1 MFFVPLAQYVAS
13 YQEPLLKKIEL
24 NSHFAGGALLVTRS
38 GPGALEPVLRK
49 VVAEVDPNFTIENV
63 RTLKQQ
69 VALVFDQ
76 QRAVADL
83 AGLFGIVAL
92 ILAAVGLYGVTA
104 YTVARR
110 TNEIGLRMALGADR
124 GKIVRLVL
132 RGAFRNVAIGLAL
145 GIPLAIAGGRL
156 MSSQLYQVA
165 NWDPWSLVIATAA
178 LAACALIATFI
189 PAARASGTDPM
200 VALRTE

>member
-1 MFFVPLAQYVAS
+1 MM
-13 YQEPLLKKIEL
+13 KKIEL
-24 NSHFAGGALLVTRS
+24 NSHFIANAMLVTTS
-38 GPGALEPVLRK
+38 GSGALEPVLRK
-49 VVAEVDPNFTIENV
+49 IVAEVDPNLTIENV
-63 RTLKQQ
+63 RTMKQQ
-69 VALVFDQ
+69 VALEFDQ

-165 NWDPWSLVIATAA
+165 NWDLWSLAIATVA
-178 LAACALIATFI
+178 LAVCALIAAYI